1 MNYFKPT
8 ADARGF
14 FQSNSSAGNASLT
27 STAVSGNLSDLMR
40 NATVVRLNIPSP
52 RKPTTCAEPTRSCD
66 MCEKDATIA
75 RLVEVV
81 EVVEETTEP

>member
-1 MNYFKPT
+1 MEKDIMNYFQPT

-40 NATVVRLNIPSP
+40 NATVVRVNIPSP
-52 RKPTTCAEPTRSCD
+52 RKPPTCAEPRQSASTNAAED
-66 MCEKDATIA
+66 
-75 RLVEVV
+75 
-81 EVVEETTEP
+81 

>member
-1 MNYFKPT
+1 MNYFQPT

-40 NATVVRLNIPSP
+40 NATVVRVNIPSP
-52 RKPTTCAEPTRSCD
+52 RKPLPAPSLCKAPAQ
-66 MCEKDATIA
+66 MQQKAKK
-75 RLVEVV
+75 
-81 EVVEETTEP
+81 

>member
-1 MNYFKPT
+1 MNYFHPT

-40 NATVVRLNIPSP
+40 NATVVRVSIPSP
-52 RKPTTCAEPTRSCD
+52 HKSPTCAEPRQGTS
-66 MCEKDATIA
+66 TN
-75 RLVEVV
+75 VV
-81 EVVEETTEP
+81 EG